1 VSEREERAVTQG
13 KRQAQGEGERER
25 DKGKSNCSILA

>member
-13 KRQAQGEGERER
+13 KREAQGEGWRKR
-25 DKGKSNCSILA
+25 DKGKINCSILA